1 MPYNFTTQNKG
12 LMSVMN
18 QGETFIHQSP
28 VNDELSA
35 LIKLL
40 ISKINGCDYCV
51 DLHKKELK
59 DLGVTQMKIDEV
71 MSYNHLDLFSEEERV
86 TLEFAEKLKAIKD
99 FKKFDIIERLK
110 IFYDEEQITDLVF
123 VVNQINSW
131 NRLNIISENL

>member
-1 MPYNFTTQNKG
+1 
-12 LMSVMN
+12 
-18 QGETFIHQSP
+18 
-28 VNDELSA
+28 
-35 LIKLL
+35 
-40 ISKINGCDYCV
+40 
-51 DLHKKELK
+51 
-59 DLGVTQMKIDEV
+59 IDEV

-86 TLEFAEKLKAIKD
+86 TLEFAEKLNAIKD

>member
-1 MPYNFTTQNKG
+1 MPYNYTTQNKG

-40 ISKINGCDYCV
+40 ISKINGCNYCV

-86 TLEFAEKLKAIKD
+86 TLEFAEKLNAIKD
-99 FKKFDIIERLK
+99 LKKFDIIERLK
-110 IFYDEEQITDLVF
+110 TFYDEEQITDLVF

>member
-1 MPYNFTTQNKG
+1 
-12 LMSVMN
+12 
-18 QGETFIHQSP
+18 
-28 VNDELSA
+28 
-35 LIKLL
+35 
-40 ISKINGCDYCV
+40 
-51 DLHKKELK
+51 
-59 DLGVTQMKIDEV
+59 MKIDEV

-86 TLEFAEKLKAIKD
+86 TLEFAEKLNAIKD

>member
-1 MPYNFTTQNKG
+1 M
-12 LMSVMN
+12 
-18 QGETFIHQSP
+18 
-28 VNDELSA
+28 
-35 LIKLL
+35 IKLL

-86 TLEFAEKLKAIKD
+86 TLEFAEKLNAIKD

>member
-1 MPYNFTTQNKG
+1 MAVTIVF
-12 LMSVMN
+12 
-18 QGETFIHQSP
+18 
-28 VNDELSA
+28 
-35 LIKLL
+35 
-40 ISKINGCDYCV
+40 

-86 TLEFAEKLKAIKD
+86 TLEFAEKLNAIKD